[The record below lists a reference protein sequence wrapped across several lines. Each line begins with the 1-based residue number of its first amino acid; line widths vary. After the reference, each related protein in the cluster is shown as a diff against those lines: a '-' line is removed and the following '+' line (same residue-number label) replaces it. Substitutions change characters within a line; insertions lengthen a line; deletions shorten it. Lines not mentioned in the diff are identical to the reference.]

1 MGADRRKYDN
11 KIGQTSSAIM
21 APNQPLEEN
30 HLQYLVTA
38 SNSYQALAGYL
49 LFALALYPVLFVPA
63 TQMVVRWTKRQDWWS
78 RAHGPV
84 KGLMINFGYPAE
96 PLPPQFPNGITET
109 DALGIFAWI
118 CVMCAHHIIAASF
131 MAPMVCFGTQPGL
144 FVAGALIAVSFDI
157 YDLAT
162 MCIKCFTNLGRLYND
177 SLPHTATKALVV
189 MGMHHISSTLAFLPM
204 ARHLALN
211 PDYHLIAFSLLF
223 AAGVNYLTGQYK
235 FTLDISTASGLNQV
249 KVIAVIQSTTIM
261 VTRVYIWLTA
271 GHRLLTLVVGMVDQ
285 APELYAVFVGAATMS
300 LFNLVMVMDATSQ
313 VLKWLSK
320 KTPTLKAA

>member
-1 MGADRRKYDN
+1 MGV
-11 KIGQTSSAIM
+11 QTSSTM
-21 APNQPLEEN
+21 ESKQPLEPQH
-30 HLQYLVTA
+30 HLQFLVTA
-38 SNSYQALAGYL
+38 SNSYPSLAGYL
-49 LFALALYPVLFVPA
+49 LFALALYPILFVPA

-84 KGLMINFGYPAE
+84 KGLMINFGFPAE
-96 PLPPQFPNGITET
+96 PLPPQFPNGITES
-109 DALGIFAWI
+109 DALGIFAWV
-118 CVMCAHHIIAASF
+118 CVMSTHHVIAATL
-131 MAPMVCFGTQPGL
+131 MVPMVCFGTQPGL
-144 FVAGALIAVSFDI
+144 FIAGSLLAVSFDM
-157 YDLAT
+157 YDLTT
-162 MCIKCFTNLGRLYND
+162 MIIKSFTNLGRLYND
-177 SLPHTATKALVV
+177 SLPYQPVKALVV
-189 MGMHHISSTLAFLPM
+189 LGMHHICSTLAVLPM
-204 ARHLALN
+204 TRHLALN

-223 AAGVNYLTGQYK
+223 AAGINYLTGQYK

-249 KVIAVIQSTTIM
+249 KVIAVIQFTTIM